1 MSYADTQQFINYL
14 PTNDPARHNFA
25 TGTVN
30 MQAYLDWLNA
40 NGCGINMTVQ

>member
-1 MSYADTQQFINYL
+1 V
-14 PTNDPARHNFA
+14 

-40 NGCGINMTVQ
+40 NGYNLNLTVTP